1 MTRIP
6 GLQRVFR
13 LAAAPR
19 VDEDVDAELAFH
31 FDMTVQRLVA
41 EGRTPEEARREAEQ
55 RFGDVPATRARLRD
69 IDRRREG
76 EARRSERLAGLWQD
90 VRYAARGL
98 RASPGFTA
106 VVVLTL
112 ALGIGANATMFGIVD
127 RLLLRPPAYLHDAH
141 ETGRVYHWRT
151 EPGEGE
157 RLFDRYSFARYL
169 DLRDNTRAFAQ
180 LAATYST
187 ESVMGMGEEARQVQL
202 GYVSANLWSMF
213 DARPAL
219 GRFFGPDEDRD
230 AGGAPV
236 LVLSHA
242 LWKSSFGGDSAVLG
256 RALRI
261 GPTTYTVIGVAPPE
275 FSGVDITRVDAWAP
289 MSVGAANI
297 VGPEYRTTYRA
308 TWLQIVGRRKPGV
321 AAAAA
326 DADLAG
332 ALRRTWL
339 NDDQARPV
347 AMARP
352 RAELGSILMER
363 GPRRGESSKVATWL
377 GGVSLIVLLIACA
390 NVANLL
396 LARAL
401 RRQREIAVRVA
412 LGVSRGRLLGQLVVE
427 SVLLALLGGAA
438 ALAVARVGGGVLRA
452 VLLPDVAWSTAPVD
466 GRTLGYTALAAIA
479 TGLLTGIVPAVQAS
493 RPDLTGALK
502 AGAREGH
509 LKRSRTRATLL
520 VLQAA
525 MSVVLLV
532 GAGLFVRSLENVRNL
547 DLGYDPDRVAFAT
560 VDLRGTT
567 LTPAERRALHQRML
581 DRLASMREVERA
593 GTTLTLP
600 FYMNMDRDL
609 YVPGI
614 DSVGALGTFYLNAVR
629 GDYFG
634 AMGTRIVRGRAI
646 DDRDR
651 AGAALA
657 IVVSETMARLLWPG
671 RDALGQCVK
680 VGADTPCS
688 TVVGVARD
696 ITRGDLRGEAAT
708 QYYIAADQMVARRN
722 GAENGL
728 VIRVRGDVGI
738 AKERLRRAL
747 QPLAPGAAY
756 VDVVSLQSF
765 IDPEVRP
772 WRLGA
777 TMFGAFGVLA
787 LLLSAVGLYSVIAYN
802 VAQRTHELGVR
813 VALGA
818 RTGDVVRLV
827 LGEGV
832 RVAVVGISLGLLAAL
847 WAGRYVA
854 ALLFEISPRDPT
866 VLGVVS
872 VALLAV
878 AVAASLVP
886 ALRASRVDPNLAL
899 RAE

>member
-1 MTRIP
+1 
-6 GLQRVFR
+6 
-13 LAAAPR
+13 
-19 VDEDVDAELAFH
+19 
-31 FDMTVQRLVA
+31 
-41 EGRTPEEARREAEQ
+41 
-55 RFGDVPATRARLRD
+55 
-69 IDRRREG
+69 
-76 EARRSERLAGLWQD
+76 
-90 VRYAARGL
+90 
-98 RASPGFTA
+98 
-106 VVVLTL
+106 
-112 ALGIGANATMFGIVD
+112 
-127 RLLLRPPAYLHDAH
+127 
-141 ETGRVYHWRT
+141 
-151 EPGEGE
+151 
-157 RLFDRYSFARYL
+157 
-169 DLRDNTRAFAQ
+169 
-180 LAATYST
+180 
-187 ESVMGMGEEARQVQL
+187 
-202 GYVSANLWSMF
+202 
-213 DARPAL
+213 
-219 GRFFGPDEDRD
+219 
-230 AGGAPV
+230 
-236 LVLSHA
+236 
-242 LWKSSFGGDSAVLG
+242 
-256 RALRI
+256 
-261 GPTTYTVIGVAPPE
+261 
-275 FSGVDITRVDAWAP
+275 
-289 MSVGAANI
+289 
-297 VGPEYRTTYRA
+297 
-308 TWLQIVGRRKPGV
+308 
-321 AAAAA
+321 
-326 DADLAG
+326 
-332 ALRRTWL
+332 
-339 NDDQARPV
+339 
-347 AMARP
+347 
-352 RAELGSILMER
+352 
-363 GPRRGESSKVATWL
+363 
-377 GGVSLIVLLIACA
+377 
-390 NVANLL
+390 
-396 LARAL
+396 
-401 RRQREIAVRVA
+401 
-412 LGVSRGRLLGQLVVE
+412 VVE

-438 ALAVARVGGGVLRA
+438 ALAVARLGGGVLRA

-509 LKRSRTRATLL
+509 LKRSRTRSTLL
-520 VLQAA
+520 VMQAA
-525 MSVVLLV
+525 LSVVLLV

-560 VDLRGTT
+560 VDLRGTDFT
-567 LTPAERRALHQRML
+567 AAERRALHQRML
-581 DRLASMREVERA
+581 DRLASMPDVERA

-651 AGAALA
+651 AGAANV
-657 IVVSETMARLLWPG
+657 IVVSETMARVLWPG

-680 VGADTPCS
+680 VGAGTPCS
-688 TVVGVARD
+688 TVVGIARD

-728 VIRVRGDVGI
+728 VIRVRGDVGA
-738 AKERLRRAL
+738 AKERIRSVL

-765 IDPEVRP
+765 IDPEIRP

-777 TMFGAFGVLA
+777 TMFGAFGALA

-832 RVAVVGISLGLLAAL
+832 RVAVVGVTLGLLVAL

-854 ALLFEISPRDPT
+854 ALLFQISPRDPA

-886 ALRASRVDPNLAL
+886 AWRASRVDPNLAL
-899 RAE
+899 RSE